1 MLRPGCPDNKLR
13 AGRISVSIPERHA
26 LAPPVDA
33 AAHGTWRSTLG
44 WAHAVLV
51 VGDVFGLLWQ
61 ANQKTIALPPLSATP
76 F

>member
-1 MLRPGCPDNKLR
+1 MERGGR
-13 AGRISVSIPERHA
+13 HWAGR
-26 LAPPVDA
+26 
-33 AAHGTWRSTLG
+33 
-44 WAHAVLV
+44 HAVLV